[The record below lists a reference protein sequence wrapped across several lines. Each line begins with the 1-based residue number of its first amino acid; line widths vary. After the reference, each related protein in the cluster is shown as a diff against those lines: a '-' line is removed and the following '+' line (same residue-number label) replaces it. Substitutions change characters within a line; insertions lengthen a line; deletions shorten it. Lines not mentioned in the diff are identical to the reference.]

1 MNAIYEYIFAGFI
14 MFVMLVSL
22 QTNLQ
27 TLMSDTTA
35 LTMQEEYNMSE
46 GLIDMI
52 LLSPGNPPN
61 WSSTN
66 PVLFGLAAQE
76 TTDTYI
82 LDSKKVIRLDENYND
97 SLYLSPGELK
107 SLLGL
112 TSDINLIIRISPIFP
127 IDIQPQEK
135 GKFKIIVTNHK
146 GVNLANVN
154 ITGYYVP
161 ESLGNSIRFQEQN
174 ITDIDGSCTLNF
186 NVGQNVTSGY
196 ILVVCA
202 DLVGIKT
209 MQTDPPYLRVRV
221 EGGQV
226 IQSDVP
232 LITNINY
239 TSGSLFGL
247 NTDSAARYVEID
259 GFTYYFELEVW
270 R

>member
-1 MNAIYEYIFAGFI
+1 MKMNAIYEYICAGFI
-14 MFVMLVSL
+14 MFLMLVTL

-27 TLMSDTTA
+27 TLMSNTTA

-52 LLSPGNPPN
+52 LLSPGNPPD
-61 WSSTN
+61 WSSAN
-66 PVLFGLAAQE
+66 PNLFGLAAQE
-76 TTDTYI
+76 TSETYV
-82 LDSKKVIRLDENYND
+82 LDSKKVIRLDENYNY
-97 SLYLSPGELK
+97 SSYISPGELK

-112 TSDINLIIRISPIFP
+112 TSNINLIIRISPIFP
-127 IDIQPQEK
+127 IDIQPEEN
-135 GKFKIIVTNHK
+135 GKYKIIVTNHK

-154 ITGYYVP
+154 VTGYYVP
-161 ESLGNSIRFQEQN
+161 KSLGSSSKRFQEQK
-174 ITDIDGSCTLNF
+174 ITDVDGSCTLNF
-186 NVGQNVTSGY
+186 NKTTDY

-209 MQTDPPYLRVRV
+209 IQTDPPYLRVRV

-232 LITNINY
+232 LITDINY
-239 TSGSLFGL
+239 TSGSFFGL
-247 NTDSAARYVEID
+247 NTDNAARYVKID
-259 GFTYYFELEVW
+259 GFTYYFELEIW

>member
-1 MNAIYEYIFAGFI
+1 MKMNAIYEYIFAGFI
-14 MFVMLVSL
+14 MFVMLVAL
-22 QTNLQ
+22 QSNLQ
-27 TLMSDTTA
+27 TLMYDTTA

-52 LLSPGNPPN
+52 LLSPGNPSN

-76 TTDTYI
+76 TTDTYV

-97 SLYLSPGELK
+97 SLYLSPGELR

-112 TSDINLIIRISPIFP
+112 TSDINLVIRISPIFP
-127 IDIQPQEK
+127 INIQSQGN
-135 GKFKIIVTNHK
+135 GKYKIKVINHK
-146 GVNLANVN
+146 GVTLANVN
-154 ITGYYVP
+154 VTGYYVN
-161 ESLGNSIRFQEQN
+161 ESLGSSSERFQKQN
-174 ITDIDGSCTLNF
+174 ITRIDGSCTLNF
-186 NVGQNVTSGY
+186 GQERSGY
-196 ILVVCA
+196 VLAVCV

-209 MQTDPPYLRVRV
+209 MQTDPQYLRVRV

-239 TSGSLFGL
+239 TSGSFSGL